1 MPSFIAL
8 LPLDPPIAF
17 IDGLGGA
24 EMLLIFAIVL
34 LLFGGDKLPEFARGL
49 GKTMRELKKAAS
61 GVEDE
66 FRRAMEE
73 DERKKYAA
81 QQNAATANPEST
93 APAQNAVGGSEYDG
107 AAGYS
112 AEGGPDSP
120 AISGTASA
128 APAAP
133 AESSSVAASA
143 TPASGGE
150 AAPAAGASP
159 PTESKSTPAAPPP
172 PPPPAQEDYP

>member
-1 MPSFIAL
+1 MLSLIAL
-8 LPLDPPIAF
+8 LPTDPPVAF

-73 DERKKYAA
+73 DERKKFAA
-81 QQNAATANPEST
+81 QQNAATANPPST
-93 APAQNAVGGSEYDG
+93 SPAQITGGGSEYDG
-107 AAGYS
+107 AAGYP
-112 AEGGPDSP
+112 AEGGVDSP
-120 AISGTASA
+120 PVSDTAA
-128 APAAP
+128 TAPAAP
-133 AESSSVAASA
+133 AETSSGTASA
-143 TPASGGE
+143 TPASGSE
-150 AAPAAGASP
+150 AAPAAGA
-159 PTESKSTPAAPPP
+159 PTPEASKSTPAAPLP